1 MSQKEKPG
9 TGYNLDSMSS
19 KESKSRKKSEVEADK
34 VLVRLDDWLNLKM
47 AQDKK
52 LRSTQRRELEVFLR
66 KQGLSDFEESE
77 RYEKAYNKF

>member
-1 MSQKEKPG
+1 MSQKEKAQ
-9 TGYNLDSMSS
+9 TGYNSESMSS
-19 KESKSRKKSEVEADK
+19 KEGKAKKKDEVQTEK
-34 VLVRLDDWLNLKM
+34 VRLDDWLNLKM

-52 LRSTQRRELEVFLR
+52 VRSTQRRELEVFLR